1 MAKYLLNLKTLESK
15 VKSMTVIYQITIK
28 VLVFKNNN
36 TFGGSL
42 VMQNK
47 VFS

>member
-15 VKSMTVIYQITIK
+15 VKSMTVIYQITKKIL
-28 VLVFKNNN
+28 VLNN